1 SAEYLKE
8 KIISFIEKHDNVHV
22 VIIDGIEIFSVD
34 STVALNFVMLKNDME
49 SNGCEILF
57 WNWEV
62 KAAGVI
68 CRWEP

>member
-1 SAEYLKE
+1 
-8 KIISFIEKHDNVHV
+8 
-22 VIIDGIEIFSVD
+22 
-34 STVALNFVMLKNDME
+34 ME

-68 CRWEP
+68 CRWEPKVKSSFIFGKNLDDVLKAHLQGQGLKEITEIEP